1 MDEKVKVSLEKA
13 VQLVREVMKD
23 EEMPLVYGYILAGVL
38 IGINMS
44 IGVSAYLQTIYDAEM
59 TDEELKNVLF
69 NELSKFVDE
78 RL

>member
-13 VQLVREVMKD
+13 VQIVRSVMY
-23 EEMPLVYGYILAGVL
+23 EEDVPLVYGYILAGAL

-44 IGVSAYLQTIYDAEM
+44 MGVSAYQQSIDADM

-69 NELSKFVDE
+69 FELREFVYE